1 LQRCGRGLRMMRQA
15 GATRRWQN
23 VLSGIAA
30 RNRLVGAV
38 AALVLAG
45 VLELYGGPVRVR
57 LTEGVVHGFL
67 ILQTLDGRQIA
78 DGDLVQVA
86 SGGRVTSRL
95 IFHFRDGSIHDE
107 TAVFTQRQQF
117 RLVSYREMQKG
128 PSFPQPFE
136 MSIDAATGQVQVR
149 YTDKDGD
156 TKTETERLELP
167 PDVANGMLLTMLK
180 NLPVGAPASFSYVAA
195 TPKPRLVT
203 LEIAEAP
210 PQRFTLGGRR
220 SSATHF
226 VLKVAIGGLSG
237 LLAPLVGKQPPDSH
251 VWILRGAAPAFVR
264 AEQSFYTGGPVWRIE
279 MVAPVWP
286 RDERAAAPKK

>member
-1 LQRCGRGLRMMRQA
+1 M
-15 GATRRWQN
+15 
-23 VLSGIAA
+23 
-30 RNRLVGAV
+30 
-38 AALVLAG
+38 LAG

-156 TKTETERLELP
+156 TKTETERFELP

-251 VWILRGAAPAFVR
+251 VWILDGDVPAFLR
-264 AEQSFYTGGPVWRIE
+264 SQSPMFAGGPLWQTDLVSP
-279 MVAPVWP
+279 AWP
-286 RDERAAAPKK
+286 K